1 MERLNGGWFPSGGV
15 EVELLPYNLVK
26 FGLALVTIFLNLS
39 NHGCLCV

>member
-1 MERLNGGWFPSGGV
+1 MWGGSPAEGV

-39 NHGCLCV
+39 NHGRLCV